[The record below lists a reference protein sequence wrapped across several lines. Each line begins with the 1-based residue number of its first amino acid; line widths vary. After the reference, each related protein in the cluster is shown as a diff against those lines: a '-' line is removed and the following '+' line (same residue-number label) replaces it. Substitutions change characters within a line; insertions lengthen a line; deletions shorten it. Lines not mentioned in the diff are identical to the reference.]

1 MLLTHL
7 TRFFLTPD
15 EPEFFENYLSS
26 KFNFVLFSLFNDL
39 KIHLKIKV
47 LTALQ
52 TEIVFWFH
60 GYQKKRFKGD
70 HDICINAKKLLITL
84 KGRHQFTYFNVIKY
98 FRFIL
103 MDSTVVELSSSSIK
117 ILVKELKLQSKK
129 KCTSLFISF
138 YCTLNVEIFA

>member
-26 KFNFVLFSLFNDL
+26 KFNFVLVFL
-39 KIHLKIKV
+39 IHLKIEV
-47 LTALQ
+47 LTVLQ

-103 MDSTVVELSSSSIK
+103 MDSTVVELSSTSIK